1 MRMPLVDGQTIRLES
16 AVGLFSLEA
25 DENAA
30 FMNFLVTTVVRPWLL
45 DKSLLIHALASVA
58 TFKDSSVGI
67 AHK

>member
-1 MRMPLVDGQTIRLES
+1 MPLVDGQTIRLES
-16 AVGLFSLEA
+16 AGGLFSLET

-30 FMNFLVTTVVRPWLL
+30 FINFLVATVARPWLFEN
-45 DKSLLIHALASVA
+45 SRLIHALASVA